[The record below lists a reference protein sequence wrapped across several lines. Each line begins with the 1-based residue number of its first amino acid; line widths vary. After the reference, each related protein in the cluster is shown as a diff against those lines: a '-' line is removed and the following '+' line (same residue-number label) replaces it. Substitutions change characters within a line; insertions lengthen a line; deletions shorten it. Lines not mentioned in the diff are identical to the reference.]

1 MKKYVRYLLVL
12 LMCGFLTEVK
22 AQTTFQVDGI
32 NYYLDGSEARVSD
45 NQYYSGSK
53 IIIPNSVLYD
63 GKNYPVTSIADSAF
77 YSNWSL
83 IEVTI
88 PNSVTTIGDYAFASC
103 SGLKTVTI
111 PNSVTTIGDYVFAS
125 CSGLKTVTI
134 PNAMTSIGRTAFYGC
149 TGLTE
154 VTIPNAVTSIGIN
167 AFYGCTG
174 LTEVT
179 IPNSVTTIGERA
191 FYRCTGLQTVI
202 WNARNAEYY
211 NGLSYDSP
219 FSNCDR
225 LTDFVFGEEVEHI
238 PAYLCRELTL
248 LNTIVIPNSVT
259 SIGISAFDG
268 CSGLTEVIW
277 NARNVQD
284 FQDNSSRP
292 FSGCD
297 RLTDFVFGE
306 EVEHIPAY
314 LCRELTLLNTIVI
327 PNSVTSIGTNA
338 FSFCRGLT
346 KVSIPNSVKTIG
358 NWAFYRCT
366 GLTTV
371 TIGNSVTSIGNR
383 AFYSCTS
390 LTEVSI
396 PNSVKT
402 IEFRAFEGCT
412 GLKTVTIGNSVTTI
426 GESAF
431 YSCTSLTE
439 VSIPNSVTS
448 IGSGAFE
455 DCSGLKTVT
464 IGNSVTT
471 IGESAFYSCTSLT
484 EVSIPNSVTSIGSGA
499 FEDCSGL
506 KTVTIGNSVTT
517 IGDGTFNGCTSLKT
531 VIWNARNV
539 QDTFLSETWIP
550 KPPFP
555 DSDRLTEFVFGEE
568 VEYIPAYLCYQLASL
583 KKLVIGN
590 SVTSIGNHA
599 FFCCSG
605 LTEVT
610 IPNSVTSIGDYAF
623 ADCTGLTEI
632 TIPNAVTT
640 IEGYAFTR
648 CTGLKTVTIGNS
660 VTTIED
666 GAFNGCTQMESVTI
680 GEKVESIGE
689 SAFAKCNS
697 LTAVTSKAVTPPQI
711 WATTFDDYAMTL
723 YVPAGCKSKYAET
736 KYWRNFTDIRETG
749 VTLHTVTAN
758 ATDETMGYV
767 IGAGEYPQGSTATL
781 VAVPFGQNYFVRW
794 NDGNT
799 DNPRTIT
806 VTGDM
811 TFTAEFAPAG
821 SAVETLENGERGIYA
836 TGRTLHVENGG
847 ESYRVYTAA
856 GRLVYTGN
864 DSSVTLSA
872 PGMYI
877 VRTGD
882 RSQKVAVK

>member
-111 PNSVTTIGDYVFAS
+111 PN
-125 CSGLKTVTI
+125 
-134 PNAMTSIGRTAFYGC
+134 AMTSIGRNAFYGC

-412 GLKTVTIGNSVTTI
+412 
-426 GESAF
+426 
-431 YSCTSLTE
+431 
-439 VSIPNSVTS
+439 
-448 IGSGAFE
+448 
-455 DCSGLKTVT
+455 GLKTVT

>member
-103 SGLKTVTI
+103 SGLKT
-111 PNSVTTIGDYVFAS
+111 
-125 CSGLKTVTI
+125 
-134 PNAMTSIGRTAFYGC
+134 
-149 TGLTE
+149 

-371 TIGNSVTSIGNR
+371 TIGNSVTSI
-383 AFYSCTS
+383 
-390 LTEVSI
+390 
-396 PNSVKT
+396 
-402 IEFRAFEGCT
+402 
-412 GLKTVTIGNSVTTI
+412 
-426 GESAF
+426 
-431 YSCTSLTE
+431 
-439 VSIPNSVTS
+439 
-448 IGSGAFE
+448 
-455 DCSGLKTVT
+455 
-464 IGNSVTT
+464 
-471 IGESAFYSCTSLT
+471 
-484 EVSIPNSVTSIGSGA
+484 
-499 FEDCSGL
+499 
-506 KTVTIGNSVTT
+506 
-517 IGDGTFNGCTSLKT
+517 
-531 VIWNARNV
+531 
-539 QDTFLSETWIP
+539 
-550 KPPFP
+550 
-555 DSDRLTEFVFGEE
+555 
-568 VEYIPAYLCYQLASL
+568 
-583 KKLVIGN
+583 
-590 SVTSIGNHA
+590 
-599 FFCCSG
+599 
-605 LTEVT
+605 
-610 IPNSVTSIGDYAF
+610 
-623 ADCTGLTEI
+623 
-632 TIPNAVTT
+632 
-640 IEGYAFTR
+640 
-648 CTGLKTVTIGNS
+648 
-660 VTTIED
+660 
-666 GAFNGCTQMESVTI
+666 
-680 GEKVESIGE
+680 
-689 SAFAKCNS
+689 
-697 LTAVTSKAVTPPQI
+697 
-711 WATTFDDYAMTL
+711 
-723 YVPAGCKSKYAET
+723 
-736 KYWRNFTDIRETG
+736 
-749 VTLHTVTAN
+749 
-758 ATDETMGYV
+758 
-767 IGAGEYPQGSTATL
+767 
-781 VAVPFGQNYFVRW
+781 
-794 NDGNT
+794 
-799 DNPRTIT
+799 
-806 VTGDM
+806 
-811 TFTAEFAPAG
+811 
-821 SAVETLENGERGIYA
+821 
-836 TGRTLHVENGG
+836 
-847 ESYRVYTAA
+847 
-856 GRLVYTGN
+856 
-864 DSSVTLSA
+864 
-872 PGMYI
+872 
-877 VRTGD
+877 
-882 RSQKVAVK
+882 

>member
-111 PNSVTTIGDYVFAS
+111 PN
-125 CSGLKTVTI
+125 
-134 PNAMTSIGRTAFYGC
+134 AMTSIGRNAFYGC

-346 KVSIPNSVKTIG
+346 KVSIPNSVKTI
-358 NWAFYRCT
+358 
-366 GLTTV
+366 
-371 TIGNSVTSIGNR
+371 
-383 AFYSCTS
+383 
-390 LTEVSI
+390 
-396 PNSVKT
+396 
-402 IEFRAFEGCT
+402 EFRAFEGCT

-448 IGSGAFE
+448 IGS
-455 DCSGLKTVT
+455 
-464 IGNSVTT
+464 SV
-471 IGESAFYSCTSLT
+471 
-484 EVSIPNSVTSIGSGA
+484 

-632 TIPNAVTT
+632 TIPNAVTTIEGYAFTRCTGLKTVTIGNSVTTIEDGAFNGCTGLTEVSIPNSVTSIGDYAFADCTGLTEIAIPNAVTT

>member
-88 PNSVTTIGDYAFASC
+88 PNSVTTIGDY
-103 SGLKTVTI
+103 
-111 PNSVTTIGDYVFAS
+111 VFAS

-134 PNAMTSIGRTAFYGC
+134 PNAMTSIGR
-149 TGLTE
+149 
-154 VTIPNAVTSIGIN
+154 N

-448 IGSGAFE
+448 IGS
-455 DCSGLKTVT
+455 
-464 IGNSVTT
+464 SV
-471 IGESAFYSCTSLT
+471 
-484 EVSIPNSVTSIGSGA
+484 